1 MDQTSDAWGRG
12 AEEVINVCS
21 RTLYEARENIGR
33 FFADLSES
41 ILKIG
46 EVEGIVEIMGGLRTL
61 VQAFLGF
68 VISLL
73 SSILQGFERARRFY
87 AVFSQEDVVRLKDT
101 MITPIITS
109 PVYSWLVAIFR
120 LCFIPVV
127 AYSMEDRPEQI
138 FLLIYSFIMLKRDDL
153 VKKQE
158 EGAMRLWRLLLPSLL
173 LARHALPTLPM
184 EPAPTT
190 GTPRPSART

>member
-33 FFADLSES
+33 FFVDLSES
-41 ILKIG
+41 ILEMG
-46 EVEGIVEIMGGLRTL
+46 EVQGILEIMGGLRTL

-73 SSILQGFERARRFY
+73 DSILQGFERARRFY
-87 AVFSQEDVVRLKDT
+87 AVFSQEDVVRLKGVVSS

-109 PVYSWLVAIFR
+109 PCIAGS
-120 LCFIPVV
+120 
-127 AYSMEDRPEQI
+127 
-138 FLLIYSFIMLKRDDL
+138 
-153 VKKQE
+153 
-158 EGAMRLWRLLLPSLL
+158 
-173 LARHALPTLPM
+173 
-184 EPAPTT
+184 
-190 GTPRPSART
+190 